1 MCLITDWK
9 KSKVAEED
17 IICYKVYE
25 DSWNGYTSP
34 YEGSPIP
41 KFNKITHV
49 DYFQETSNK
58 NCYSNHCYY
67 GFHSF
72 KNRKDNRV
80 IPSLIHSTRVFECV
94 IPKGTKYY
102 EGYIRCYIPKGN
114 NPKLEYGTV
123 LCYCSEALIVKPR
136 KELSSFTLLKRK
148 IRNIFIYLR
157 LMIFK

>member
-9 KSKVAEED
+9 TPHIAEED

-34 YEGSPIP
+34 YMESPIP

-49 DYFQETSNK
+49 DCFQERVAN
-58 NCYSNHCYY
+58 NQCYY

-80 IPSLIHSTRVFECV
+80 IPAIIFSTRVFECI

-102 EGYIRCYIPKGN
+102 EGYVKYHIPKSIN
-114 NPKLEYGTV
+114 NEFEHGTV
-123 LCYCSEALIVKPR
+123 PCYCSEALIVKPR

>member
-9 KSKVAEED
+9 IPHIAEED

-25 DSWNGYTSP
+25 DSWNGYASP
-34 YEGSPIP
+34 YIGSPIP

-49 DYFQETSNK
+49 DCFQERIAN
-58 NCYSNHCYY
+58 NQCYY

-80 IPSLIHSTRVFECV
+80 IPMIDFSTRVFECV

-102 EGYIRCYIPKGN
+102 EGYIRGYIPKGN
-114 NPKLEYGTV
+114 DPKLEYSTV
-123 LCYCSEALIVKPR
+123 PCYCSEALIVKPR
-136 KELSSFTLLKRK
+136 KELSLFTLLKRK
-148 IRNIFIYLR
+148 IRDIFIYLK

>member
-9 KSKVAEED
+9 TPHIAEED

-25 DSWNGYTSP
+25 DSWNGYASP
-34 YEGSPIP
+34 YIGSPIP

-49 DYFQETSNK
+49 DCFQEKIVK
-58 NCYSNHCYY
+58 NQCHH

-72 KNRKDNRV
+72 KNRKDNRF
-80 IPSLIHSTRVFECV
+80 IPDIICNTRVFECI

-102 EGYIRCYIPKGN
+102 EGHTTFSSSKGINDGFEYIQVP
-114 NPKLEYGTV
+114 
-123 LCYCSEALIVKPR
+123 CYCSEALIVKPR

-148 IRNIFIYLR
+148 IRDIFIYLR